1 MKLSYPFAALLLLAF
16 VAPLRADPPQ
26 DKPLPGER
34 VGGEGQNLRANRRVD
49 NRLPT
54 RLNTRVQPRMIG
66 KPLVA
71 ANSQII
77 SDTDN
82 GCARNPGQPATD
94 TAPSAQACQGPQ

>member
-1 MKLSYPFAALLLLAF
+1 MNKRYPLAVLMLLTS
-16 VAPLRADPPQ
+16 VVPLRADPPA

-34 VGGEGQNLRANRRVD
+34 VGGEGRDIRAGKRVD

-54 RLNTRVQPRMIG
+54 RLNTRVRPRTIG
-66 KPLVA
+66 RPLVA

-77 SDTDN
+77 SDADN
-82 GCARNPGQPATD
+82 GCARDTGQLATD